1 MNGTITAH
9 TVIAYL
15 GYRSAMSNFELR
27 FKKSKGEIEKIQ
39 VHVGVVN
46 NPENIQLTIEKQV
59 ADSLEA
65 GRKVAAQE

>member
-27 FKKSKGEIEKIQ
+27 FKKSKGEIEKI
-39 VHVGVVN
+39 
-46 NPENIQLTIEKQV
+46 
-59 ADSLEA
+59 
-65 GRKVAAQE
+65 